1 MGSRTDGRVPNVLIT
16 GTPGTGKTS
25 LASLVAGQS
34 GFQHIEVGKWVKE
47 RGLHDGWD
55 SELQCFVLDEDKVC
69 DAMEESMSRGG
80 NVVDYHG
87 CDFFPER
94 WFDLVVVLQ
103 TDNGILYDRLQR
115 RGYTGRKLQ
124 ENIECE
130 IMHVII
136 EEARVSYREDIL
148 RVLKSNAVEDQEA
161 NLELV
166 LAALSGRGLP
176 PAREANG
183 AANGSANGAA
193 PRVRHGK
200 RIKTHS

>member
-80 NVVDYHG
+80 NVQEKT
-87 CDFFPER
+87 P
-94 WFDLVVVLQ
+94 L
-103 TDNGILYDRLQR
+103 TAAAR
-115 RGYTGRKLQ
+115 RASISRTMR
-124 ENIECE
+124 
-130 IMHVII
+130 
-136 EEARVSYREDIL
+136 RE
-148 RVLKSNAVEDQEA
+148 
-161 NLELV
+161 
-166 LAALSGRGLP
+166 
-176 PAREANG
+176 
-183 AANGSANGAA
+183 
-193 PRVRHGK
+193 
-200 RIKTHS
+200 